1 MNIKE
6 FIISSLVLL
15 TIDFVYLFFVGSHY
29 GKMINNIQK
38 EKMEINYIGI
48 LIAYTFLVLAIN
60 NLILEKNESLL
71 KAFILGLSI
80 YGVYE
85 GTNLAIIKNW
95 KYWAVISDTLWGGI
109 LFVLTAFITKNLKKM
124 KLFL

>member
-6 FIISSLVLL
+6 LIISSLVLL
-15 TIDFVYLFFVGSHY
+15 TIDFVYLIFVGPHY

-38 EKMEINYIGI
+38 EEMKINYIGI

-124 KLFL
+124 KLF